1 MANRIEIEIRGK
13 STGVEYIGTLRG
25 GNTIMI
31 EVMDDRK
38 LSKIAAAFEGAE
50 TIRKTNANMPGVS
63 ETYEGY
69 TELIDIRR
77 NQTDGS
83 VRMTLKRP

>member
-1 MANRIEIEIRGK
+1 MANRIEVEINGK
-13 STGVEYIGTLRG
+13 KNGIEYIGTLRG
-25 GNTIMI
+25 GNMIMI

-38 LSKIAAAFEGAE
+38 LSKIAAAFEGVE
-50 TIRKTNANMPGVS
+50 TIRKTNTNLPGVS

-77 NQTDGS
+77 NQNDGS